1 MPKLLN
7 ETAEHVQLVLHSN
20 ARINF
25 GSIALVDSSRW
36 AELWKH
42 QNASAK
48 IKTYRRS
55 AHLRI
60 ARHCLQRRRQITHE
74 SRGAVR
80 RPSSHCPTT
89 GDGHLRLLRPV
100 AACILSLN
108 DVSSTR
114 SDLHLGTAAS
124 IDGGNCVHVVWS
136 TTNELAARG
145 ASDVRSGE
153 LFESDARRPLVYKPS
168 VSAGRRHKF

>member
-1 MPKLLN
+1 LVPKLLN

-89 GDGHLRLLRPV
+89 GDGHLRRRRRVCCGRSLLV
-100 AACILSLN
+100 FCL
-108 DVSSTR
+108 
-114 SDLHLGTAAS
+114 
-124 IDGGNCVHVVWS
+124 S
-136 TTNELAARG
+136 TTSHLRG
-145 ASDVRSGE
+145 LTCISTQ
-153 LFESDARRPLVYKPS
+153 RRQ
-168 VSAGRRHKF
+168 